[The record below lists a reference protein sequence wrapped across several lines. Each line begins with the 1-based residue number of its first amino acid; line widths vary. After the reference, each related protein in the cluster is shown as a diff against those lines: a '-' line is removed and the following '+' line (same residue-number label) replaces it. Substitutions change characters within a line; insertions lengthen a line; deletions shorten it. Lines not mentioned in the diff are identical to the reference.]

1 MESSIGLTAHK
12 GAIQQP
18 DFVKAKGN
26 GSPGGR
32 K

>member
-1 MESSIGLTAHK
+1 MESSTCLTAHK